1 MAKKIT
7 FGSNLKDKKE
17 KEKKN
22 KRIASKEA
30 DNWVEGDVPKKSA
43 ADKEISP
50 KKSSKETKSQANQ
63 DSEKLVKFTIDI
75 PISLRTK
82 IKTKCAVENV
92 PMRERVQQLLEDYF
106 NN

>member
-30 DNWVEGDVPKKSA
+30 DNWVEGDVPPKSA
-43 ADKEISP
+43 EDKETSTKKSP
-50 KKSSKETKSQANQ
+50 KKQDSQSNQ
-63 DSEKLVKFTIDI
+63 DNEKLVKFTIDI

-92 PMRERVQQLLEDYF
+92 PMRERVQKLLEDYF
-106 NN
+106 M